1 MYKRQLFALTTEGS
15 GVLVYDISDPQNPTY
30 VSELRT
36 EGNGGYVFRDDDTLF
51 IGESDVARIIDAS
64 DMTQMSVIAELTM
77 PGDLDT
83 LMPYG
88 NVALL
93 SADEEAPDGEATAV
107 IPWKTEVDATGPQVL
122 FVDPAD
128 GATGQEPTLR
138 LGIGLSEF
146 VEPSSAFAGSVRL
159 YDAEDNAIAGVA
171 SAQEGWVHYTPT
183 QSLLP
188 GEYRAELV
196 AGGIT
201 DPNGNPIAEDFSWTF
216 TVRE

>member
-1 MYKRQLFALTTEGS
+1 M
-15 GVLVYDISDPQNPTY
+15 
-30 VSELRT
+30 
-36 EGNGGYVFRDDDTLF
+36 F

-64 DMTQMSVIAELTM
+64 DLSQMTVMAEVTM

-88 NVALL
+88 NIALL

-107 IPWKTEVDATGPQVL
+107 VPWNVEVDSTGPTVL

-159 YDAEDNAIAGVA
+159 YDAEDNAIPGVA

-183 QSLLP
+183 QALLP

-196 AGGIT
+196 AGGIM
-201 DPNGNPIAEDFSWTF
+201 DPNRNPIAETFAWTF

>member
-1 MYKRQLFALTTEGS
+1 LFALTTEGS
-15 GVLVYDISDPQNPTY
+15 GVLVYDISDRENPTY

-36 EGNGGYVFRDDDTLF
+36 SGNGGYVFRDDDTMF
-51 IGESDVARIIDAS
+51 IGESDTARIIDAS
-64 DMTQMSVIAELTM
+64 DLLQMSVIAEVTM

-107 IPWKTEVDATGPQVL
+107 IPWNVDVDSTGPQVL

-146 VEPSSAFAGSVRL
+146 VEPSSAFAGSVRMF
-159 YDAEDNAIAGVA
+159 DADSTAVPGVA

-196 AGGIT
+196 AGGVT
-201 DPNGNPIAEDFSWTF
+201 DPNGNPIADTFEWTF